1 MNSVTPHFFF
11 DISDITNSSTLSGK
25 SLRKKSMLENLKL
38 MMSSGVRL
46 LLISEIT
53 NIPVLDETNHRS
65 VFSDSHTGNKQNV
78 EEIKSLNLPDNGK
91 NAIELII
98 AAERA

>member
-1 MNSVTPHFFF
+1 
-11 DISDITNSSTLSGK
+11 
-25 SLRKKSMLENLKL
+25 

-53 NIPVLDETNHRS
+53 NIPVSDETKHRS
-65 VFSDSHTGNKQNV
+65 IVSDSHTGNKQNV

-98 AAERA
+98 AAGRAK